1 MNKFSTL
8 GITLCFAA
16 GLCHAERYT
25 GKLMDADCYRDQKV
39 ASRESGHKTYKSI
52 VKTCAPTAATTRF
65 AVRITDN
72 PYWEN
77 VGNTI
82 KLDDEGNMLAGTGL
96 RTGTLKLDHDGD
108 MHVSVHGNLLGE
120 TFKTASLKPKEG
132 QGQLVASVR

>member
-16 GLCHAERYT
+16 GICSAERYT

-52 VKTCAPTAATTRF
+52 TKTCAPTASTARF

-82 KLDDEGNMLAGTGL
+82 KLDDEGNTLATSALHSGALTQ
-96 RTGTLKLDHDGD
+96 DHDGD
-108 MHVSVHGNLLGE
+108 VHVRVHGNLLGE
-120 TFKTASLKPKEG
+120 TFKTASLQPRG
-132 QGQLVASVR
+132 QHADIVARVK